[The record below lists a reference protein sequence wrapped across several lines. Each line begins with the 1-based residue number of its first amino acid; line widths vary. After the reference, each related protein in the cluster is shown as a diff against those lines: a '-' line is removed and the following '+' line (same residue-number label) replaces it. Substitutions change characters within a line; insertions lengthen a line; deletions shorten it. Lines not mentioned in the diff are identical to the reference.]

1 MNITL
6 YQSTAEKN
14 RLNKADYLTVQATYS
29 GTLREDCSV
38 ITPSVEV
45 QSIGLPQGNYA
56 YILEFNRYYF
66 IREIVATNNGLWRLS
81 LEVDVLYTYN
91 AQIRTQTA
99 QLSRYRYSDTNV
111 LYDNKWIMEDVFDVS
126 YISCTEDP
134 DRGFDMPEGE
144 GFQYMYVLSV
154 YDTENGTFTGKTPI
168 NCMSKKYA
176 VTFAT
181 IQGIAKF
188 LTSSPDNSKWGNI
201 NLEPSECIQS
211 ITVFPYDFQKA
222 KNLSALIDVRIAGET
237 IPITITE
244 DVYRGYDLSGV
255 FAYGKVGGSRPDFTD
270 YGFTIESERVK
281 LPFSNEKIL
290 NVMSSFSLFVPFY
303 GFVDLDSN
311 ILFGDIDKDGTHAS
325 LFTHVYIRYNIDENG
340 NYFAEIC
347 ACSVIDEVE
356 ENTTVIKT
364 VGGRLAF
371 DIPVSRT
378 NLYEMKRNESY
389 IAGTAITSVLLS
401 PLAGVATTAM
411 TGNAIAGG
419 ATALSGIVG
428 AGVNGILQLNYKNPQ
443 RVSSTP
449 STPSAMK
456 NPNLTKPYLLVQK
469 PRPTQERDDDYAN
482 LLGFPESKIYNLSK
496 VNGYAEISAIHL
508 ENIPTALSEELEK
521 IERLLKNGV
530 HF

>member
-99 QLSRYRYSDTNV
+99 QLSRYRYTDTPM

-126 YISCTEDP
+126 YISCTENP

-144 GFQYMYVLSV
+144 EFQYMCVLSV
-154 YDTENGTFTGKTPI
+154 YDTENGTFTGKTHI

-176 VTFAT
+176 VTFST
-181 IQGIAKF
+181 MKGIAKF
-188 LTSSPDNSKWGNI
+188 LTTSPDDSKWGNI
-201 NLEPSECIQS
+201 NLDPSECIQA

-222 KNLSALIDVRIAGET
+222 KNLNALTNIRIAGET
-237 IPITITE
+237 ITIAGT
-244 DVYRGYDLSGV
+244 VNAFQGYDLSGV
-255 FAYGKVGGSRPDFTD
+255 FAYGKVIGEAPNFTD
-270 YGFTIESERVK
+270 YGFTIESEMVE
-281 LPFSNEKIL
+281 LPFSNENIL
-290 NVMSSFSLFVPFY
+290 DVMSSFSLFVPFY

-311 ILFGDIDKDGTHAS
+311 ILFGDIYKDDSHLS
-325 LFTHVYIRYNIDENG
+325 LFSHVYIRYNIDENG

-347 ACSVIDEVE
+347 ACSIVGEVE

-389 IAGTAITSVLLS
+389 VAGSAITNVLLS
-401 PLAGVATTAM
+401 PLAGVATTAV

-419 ATALSGIVG
+419 VTALAGIAN

-443 RVSSTP
+443 RVSSAP

-496 VNGYAEISAIHL
+496 VNGYAEISAIHI
-508 ENIPTALSEELEK
+508 ENIPTALSEELEQ

>member
-1 MNITL
+1 MTITL

-14 RLNKADYLTVQATYS
+14 RLNKADYLTIQATYS

-91 AQIRTQTA
+91 TQIRTQTA

-134 DRGFDMPEGE
+134 NRGFDMPEGE
-144 GFQYMYVLSV
+144 GFQYMCVLSV

-176 VTFAT
+176 VTFST

-188 LTSSPDNSKWGNI
+188 LTNSPDDSKWGNI

-211 ITVFPYDFQKA
+211 ITIFPYDFQKA
-222 KNLSALIDVRIAGET
+222 KNLSALTSIRIAGET
-237 IPITITE
+237 IKIAITE
-244 DVYRGYDLSGV
+244 DVYKGYDLSGV
-255 FAYGKVGGSRPDFTD
+255 FAYGKVGGSLPDLTD
-270 YGFTIESERVK
+270 YGFTIESEMVE

-347 ACSVIDEVE
+347 ACTVVGEGE

-364 VGGRLAF
+364 VAGKLSF
-371 DIPVSRT
+371 DLPVSRT
-378 NLYEMKRNESY
+378 NLYEMKRNENY
-389 IAGTAITSVLLS
+389 IFGSSITNMFSAIGAG
-401 PLAGVATTAM
+401 LAVTATTGSA
-411 TGNAIAGG
+411 AAGG
-419 ATALSGIVG
+419 ITAVTGVVSAG
-428 AGVNGILQLNYKNPQ
+428 ANGILQLSYKNPQ
-443 RVSSTP
+443 RVSSSP

-456 NPNLTKPYLLVQK
+456 NPNLAKPYLLVQK
-469 PRPTQERDDDYAN
+469 PRPTQERDADYAN
-482 LLGFPESKIYNLSK
+482 LLGFPESKIYALST

-508 ENIPTALSEELEK
+508 ENIPTALSEELEQ